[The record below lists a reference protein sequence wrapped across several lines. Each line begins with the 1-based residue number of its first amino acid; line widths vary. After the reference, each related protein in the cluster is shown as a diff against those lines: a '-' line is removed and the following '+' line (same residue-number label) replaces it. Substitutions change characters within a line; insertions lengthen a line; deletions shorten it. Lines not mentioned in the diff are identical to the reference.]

1 MTAAVQ
7 PRRRAVVTAI
17 IGIVIVA
24 AVITA
29 AWYLSSPRFQ
39 NYVRM
44 RLIDRLES
52 MTGGKVELERVEWN
66 LGSLTVAAQNLTIH
80 GLESP
85 SEAPYVH
92 ADRLVVRLKIL
103 SLQGRKIGL
112 RSFVVERPVIHLIV
126 NPDGS
131 TNQPRPR
138 PAALAGPEMLG
149 AGNLQPIFALQAD
162 QAEVRDGAVI
172 VNDRRVP
179 LDATL
184 TNLQTQ
190 LAYSADGN
198 RYDGSFSAG
207 GLHLAYGDY
216 KAFDSQITAQF
227 SLSHNQLE
235 MKSAKLASGNSWVE
249 ASGRAVDF
257 SHPQLTLQYSS
268 RFDLAEIAAITRLSQ
283 LRGGILEVKG
293 GGIFTAADYTT
304 SGSIQI
310 RNLEYRDPAIR
321 IPDLDGGAEFKS
333 EHNTLTISHLFM
345 RALGGVVTGD
355 ATIRNWTSTLK
366 PGARA
371 GLVSPAADE
380 VAHLRLNQMSVSR
393 IAAAISTR
401 QLPAD
406 KLKPVGSASGTMEVT
421 FRGSPAHSHA
431 RFDVE
436 VIPVPATAQQLPV
449 SATIH
454 GTYAID
460 TLALQLSQ
468 LSATAR
474 SLKLDASGTMARN
487 NNMKVSL
494 VVGDLRDL
502 DPLLAALSP
511 ANRLP
516 EGVTGRATF
525 TGNLTGTMAAPQLAG
540 QLALADFAIPV
551 PLQYLLSPRTDAA
564 PARLAKFDSF
574 AAQVQYSPTQ
584 FALTGA
590 RLRRGREDASFDLKL
605 ALDHGAARGSLPL
618 SVRADLHAFEARD
631 LQTILSLDYPISG
644 LTEGSLQVSGTADA
658 PVGSGH
664 LRITNATLK
673 GEPFQNVSAD
683 VVLADQEVRLS
694 HLVIAHNGARVTGTA
709 GYNPKTTAF
718 TFNVKGSNF
727 NLAHFSRL
735 QLPRISVGGMMTF
748 EARGSGTTAAPVVD
762 ADLLL
767 RDVTLNAE
775 RMGNL
780 EVKATT
786 SAGVMRIMAN
796 SDIPAAQ
803 FGLNGTVGM
812 RGDFPAQLTLK
823 FTRLDVDAMLHEFL
837 KGRITGHSSMS
848 GNIELAGPLRRPSM
862 LTVTGDID
870 QFSADMENVRVHND
884 GPLRFRVADQVLTVE
899 QFKLAGEENTEM
911 TAAGTVALAGSKEM
925 DLRAEGNV
933 HLKLLQI
940 LNPDLHAGGMMEF
953 DINARGNMSRPVLFG
968 RVKINKGSLAN
979 INFPNGL
986 SDINGTIVFNQDR
999 MQIQSLTA
1007 ATGGGTLTLGGFVTY
1022 ANIPAFNLT
1031 MQGKDIRLRYPQGL
1045 GTVLDTDLR
1054 LSGTTSNST
1063 LSGTATVTRF
1073 GMTPQFDLALAIAK
1087 ARQAPEA
1094 PNPKSPFNNMRLAVH
1109 VVSTPE
1115 LQVTTSLAR
1124 LTGDVDLNIRGT
1136 ASRPILLG
1144 RVNITEGQV
1153 TLNGTNYQLE
1163 RGDVTFNNPVRIEPL
1178 LDVEA
1183 TTRVRDYDIT
1193 LGFHGPLDRMSTTY
1207 RSDPPLPTSDIIA
1220 LLAFGRTREESVMA
1234 TQANP
1239 SFTESAS
1246 QAILGQAL
1254 TSATSPRM
1262 QRLFGV
1268 SRIKISPEVGANEA
1282 LDPNARV
1289 TIEQQVSKEFTVTYV
1304 TDLTHSAQQIIQVEY
1319 NYSRQLS
1326 ILATR
1331 DQYGV
1336 LSFDVRIKRRRR

>member
-1 MTAAVQ
+1 
-7 PRRRAVVTAI
+7 
-17 IGIVIVA
+17 
-24 AVITA
+24 
-29 AWYLSSPRFQ
+29 
-39 NYVRM
+39 
-44 RLIDRLES
+44 
-52 MTGGKVELERVEWN
+52 
-66 LGSLTVAAQNLTIH
+66 
-80 GLESP
+80 
-85 SEAPYVH
+85 
-92 ADRLVVRLKIL
+92 
-103 SLQGRKIGL
+103 
-112 RSFVVERPVIHLIV
+112 
-126 NPDGS
+126 PD
-131 TNQPRPR
+131 
-138 PAALAGPEMLG
+138 
-149 AGNLQPIFALQAD
+149 
-162 QAEVRDGAVI
+162 
-172 VNDRRVP
+172 
-179 LDATL
+179 
-184 TNLQTQ
+184 
-190 LAYSADGN
+190 
-198 RYDGSFSAG
+198 
-207 GLHLAYGDY
+207 
-216 KAFDSQITAQF
+216 
-227 SLSHNQLE
+227 
-235 MKSAKLASGNSWVE
+235 
-249 ASGRAVDF
+249 
-257 SHPQLTLQYSS
+257 
-268 RFDLAEIAAITRLSQ
+268 
-283 LRGGILEVKG
+283 
-293 GGIFTAADYTT
+293 
-304 SGSIQI
+304 
-310 RNLEYRDPAIR
+310 
-321 IPDLDGGAEFKS
+321 
-333 EHNTLTISHLFM
+333 
-345 RALGGVVTGD
+345 
-355 ATIRNWTSTLK
+355 
-366 PGARA
+366 
-371 GLVSPAADE
+371 
-380 VAHLRLNQMSVSR
+380 
-393 IAAAISTR
+393 
-401 QLPAD
+401 
-406 KLKPVGSASGTMEVT
+406 
-421 FRGSPAHSHA
+421 
-431 RFDVE
+431 
-436 VIPVPATAQQLPV
+436 
-449 SATIH
+449 
-454 GTYAID
+454 
-460 TLALQLSQ
+460 
-468 LSATAR
+468 
-474 SLKLDASGTMARN
+474 
-487 NNMKVSL
+487 
-494 VVGDLRDL
+494 
-502 DPLLAALSP
+502 
-511 ANRLP
+511 
-516 EGVTGRATF
+516 GVTGRATF

-540 QLALADFAIPV
+540 QLALADFAIPI
-551 PLQYLLSPRTDAA
+551 PLQYLLSPRTGAA

-574 AAQVQYSPTQ
+574 AAQVQHSPTQ

-644 LTEGSLQVSGTADA
+644 LTDGSLQVSGTVDA

-694 HLVIAHNGARVTGTA
+694 NLVITHNAARVTGTA

-727 NLAHFSRL
+727 NLAHFSSL

-786 SAGVMRIMAN
+786 SAGVMRIMAS

-837 KGRITGHSSMS
+837 KGRITSHSSMS

-862 LTVTGDID
+862 LTVTGDIS

-911 TAAGTVALAGSKEM
+911 TATGTVALAGTKEM

-933 HLKLLQI
+933 HFKLLQI

-1144 RVNITEGQV
+1144 RVNITEGQI
-1153 TLNGTNYQLE
+1153 TLSGTNYQLE